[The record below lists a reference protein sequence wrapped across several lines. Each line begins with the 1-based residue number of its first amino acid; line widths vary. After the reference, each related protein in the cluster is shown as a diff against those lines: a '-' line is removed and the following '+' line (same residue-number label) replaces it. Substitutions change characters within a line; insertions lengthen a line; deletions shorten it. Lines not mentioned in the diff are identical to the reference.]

1 MIYNDSG
8 DIQNESANERLLNEQ
23 LDILMES
30 GVLTKISNKAK
41 ELLCKGKAI
50 FRRRLKKV
58 VDKES
63 GEEIKQTEKDVS
75 KGEK

>member
-8 DIQNESANERLLNEQ
+8 AIQNESVNEKLLNEQ
-23 LDILMES
+23 LDILIES

-41 ELLCKGKAI
+41 ELLRKGKAI

-63 GEEIKQTEKDVS
+63 GEEIKQTEKDAS